1 MFERARFWFWWRFQA
16 PDFVRQLDWRGCWV
30 AARDG
35 FDPFEPLTDRP
46 LRLTPEELAAE
57 ALETAR
63 KEANDAFAAAQE
75 AEQALTRERASYGAL
90 QAAAAKRSEE
100 PTVRAGLSVAREAG
114 REVAA
119 AARAAAKRAAEA
131 QKRVASLEA
140 AERAPL
146 VAALEA
152 AGMKKD
158 GEAELAASK
167 TWDAWRAE
175 AGWTPEERMAERR
188 LVEAE
193 RKLALFTP
201 GAEAAW
207 AAAQRDFE
215 RANAASGR
223 LVLPDPAETAKILP
237 PPVAIVGAED
247 RLSARSRELKEAQE
261 RVDAATAA
269 VSADPTLVP
278 KLRLKEAWRAL
289 EEVRDQEVAAESQSG
304 ITVAEGVAATNSRL
318 AYADWEWISNLVAR
332 PAERV
337 TVAPDAIEDGPF
349 GPAELVAWMHS
360 LGTKPAAAIDTEAD
374 ALDRAIADHRA
385 DAASG
390 RARQAEEAEE
400 AARARRR
407 AQEQLD
413 AREHGNE
420 CGPQL

>member
-16 PDFVRQLDWRGCWV
+16 PDFVRQLDWRDCWV
-30 AARDG
+30 AARAG

-63 KEANDAFAAAQE
+63 KEANDAFAVAQE
-75 AEQALTRERASYGAL
+75 AEQALTRERASYRAL
-90 QAAAAKRSEE
+90 QAAAAKRGEE
-100 PTVRAGLSVAREAG
+100 PTVRAELSVAREAG

-140 AERAPL
+140 AQAAPL
-146 VAALEA
+146 VAALRA
-152 AGMKKD
+152 SGMKD
-158 GEAELAASK
+158 GEAEYTASK
-167 TWDAWRAE
+167 TWDQHRAE

-193 RKLALFTP
+193 RKLALFTS
-201 GAEAAW
+201 GAEGEW
-207 AAAQRDFE
+207 ASAHRDFE
-215 RANAASGR
+215 RASTSSGH
-223 LVLPDPAETAKILP
+223 LVLTDPAEPARPLTVLA
-237 PPVAIVGAED
+237 AGD
-247 RLSARSRELKEAQE
+247 RLAAPSQELKEAQD

-278 KLRLKEAWRAL
+278 KLQLKEARRAL
-289 EEVRDQEVAAESQSG
+289 EEVRDQEVAAESQGNS
-304 ITVAEGVAATNSRL
+304 AASAHSAATNSRL
-318 AYADWEWISNLVAR
+318 AYGDWEWISNLVSR

-337 TVAPDAIEDGPF
+337 HVAPDAIEDGPF

-360 LGTKPAAAIDTEAD
+360 IGTKPAVAIDTEAD
-374 ALDRAIADHRA
+374 ALDRAVADHSA
-385 DAASG
+385 DATSR
-390 RARQAEEAEE
+390 RARQVEEEEE

>member
-16 PDFVRQLDWRGCWV
+16 PDFVRQLDWRDCWV

-63 KEANDAFAAAQE
+63 KEANDAFAAVQE
-75 AEQALTRERASYGAL
+75 AEQSLARGRASYRAL
-90 QAAAAKRSEE
+90 QAAGAKHGEE
-100 PTVRAGLSVAREAG
+100 PTVRAELSVAREAG

-140 AERAPL
+140 AQRAPL

-158 GEAELAASK
+158 GEAELAAAK
-167 TWDAWRAE
+167 TWDQWRAE

-193 RKLALFTP
+193 RKLALLTP

-237 PPVAIVGAED
+237 APVAVVGAED
-247 RLSARSRELKEAQE
+247 RLSAPSRKLKEAQE

-278 KLRLKEAWRAL
+278 KLQLKEARRAL
-289 EEVRDQEVAAESQSG
+289 EEVRDHELVAESQGNSAAAAHS
-304 ITVAEGVAATNSRL
+304 VATNSRL
-318 AYADWEWISNLVAR
+318 EYADWEWISNLVAR

-337 TVAPDAIEDGPF
+337 PIARDAIKDGPF
-349 GPAELVAWMHS
+349 CPAELVRWMDS
-360 LGTKPAAAIDTEAD
+360 IGTKPAAAIDTEAD
-374 ALDRAIADHRA
+374 ALDRAVADHSA
-385 DAASG
+385 DATSR
-390 RARQAEEAEE
+390 RARQVEEEE
-400 AARARRR
+400 EEARARRR
-407 AQEQLD
+407 AQEHLD
-413 AREHGNE
+413 AREHGHE